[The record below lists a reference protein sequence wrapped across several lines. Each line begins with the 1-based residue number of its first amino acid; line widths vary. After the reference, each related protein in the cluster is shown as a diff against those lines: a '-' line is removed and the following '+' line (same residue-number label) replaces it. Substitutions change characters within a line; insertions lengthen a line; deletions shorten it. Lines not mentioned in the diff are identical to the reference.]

1 MAEEFFTA
9 EVRDQM
15 KRKWMRLAMEAKED
29 GYTKLANHY
38 LKAAFVETDT
48 DAGLKSEELAQTGER
63 LVEVDEKLNKFK
75 GRSKGP
81 SEATLRRMKFMVS
94 KRAELGMGNVERFV
108 QKVWDN
114 HADEVKEHWGA
125 GDAENLIAKMTNF
138 MKNHIKQL

>member
-1 MAEEFFTA
+1 LMAEEFFTA

-48 DAGLKSEELAQTGER
+48 DAALKNEE
-63 LVEVDEKLNKFK
+63 LVEVDGKLSKFK

-81 SEATLRRMKFMVS
+81 SEATLRRMEFMVS
-94 KRAELGMGNVERFV
+94 KRAELGMGNVKRFV
-108 QKVWDN
+108 QDVWDN
-114 HADEVKEHWGA
+114 HADEVKEQWGA
-125 GDAENLIAKMTNF
+125 GNAETLIAKMTNF
-138 MKNHIKQL
+138 MKNHMKQL